1 VARKLPQLQRRLGAA
16 DLFGV
21 AYGEIASSIYF
32 ALGIIAA
39 HALGFTPYVLLFT
52 GVVFL
57 VVALS
62 YAEGTTELRET
73 GGAAT
78 FVRRAFND
86 LAGFVAGWSLFLD
99 YLIVTA
105 LAALFLPHYL
115 GGALAVESLESGP
128 WDRVV
133 ALATIGVIGVAR
145 LTRRRGAYAAGL
157 GVTAID
163 LFTQALLV
171 VLGLAFL
178 WSPDALTRGVSL
190 GTSPSWHE
198 IAFALP
204 LAMLAYTGLET
215 VANLAEETRRPGVQ
229 LPKSLF
235 TGIGAVVVMYVG
247 IAVVGLMAFPPRG
260 GTTALGTEWGG
271 APLMGIVAALD
282 EHLPGW
288 LHVPLRVYVGLSGA
302 FILLLAAA
310 TSISGFGRLAYSLG
324 EHGQLPRAF
333 GRLHR
338 RTLVSP
344 QSVLAAVGISMAI
357 IVLTSLLNKPVQFL
371 ASLFSFGVLLA
382 FTAAQ
387 VAVIKLRKSEP
398 QRRRPFKVPLNVRVR
413 GVEVP
418 IPSVVGALATFA
430 IWIDAMA
437 THPAARY
444 AGPAWLAAG
453 LVVYL
458 LVRRDRHAGLFE
470 HVVSTDEQVVPEVTF
485 TRILVPMKLGQI
497 GEEMVATAV
506 KLAQERN
513 AVVEALHVIKVP
525 LELPVDAPLEQEE
538 ARAAESLAEAEALGA
553 DHGVVVQTKT
563 VRARSLG
570 EAIVKQAVLNG
581 ADLIVL
587 GSAPR
592 WRRQSRFFSPTV
604 DYVLKK
610 APCEVI
616 VVAFPQGAL
625 EEEPEEPALAPSAT
639 LNT

>member
-1 VARKLPQLQRRLGAA
+1 MARKLPRLQRRLGTA

-32 ALGIIAA
+32 ALGIIAG
-39 HALGFTPYVLLFT
+39 HALGLTPYVLLFT
-52 GVVFL
+52 GLLFL
-57 VVALS
+57 LVALS

-86 LAGFVAGWSLFLD
+86 LAGFVAGWALFLD

-115 GGALAVESLESGP
+115 GRAIGAHGLESGP
-128 WDRVV
+128 WDKVV
-133 ALATIGVIGVAR
+133 ALGVVAVIGLAR
-145 LTRRRGAYAAGL
+145 LARRKRMYAAGL
-157 GVTAID
+157 GVAAID
-163 LFTQALLV
+163 LFTQLLLV
-171 VLGLAFL
+171 LLGLALL
-178 WSPDALTRGVSL
+178 WSPDALTHGVSL
-190 GTSPSWHE
+190 GTSPSWHQ

-235 TGIGAVVVMYVG
+235 GGIGAVVAVYVA
-247 IAVVGLMAFPPRG
+247 IAVVGLMAFPARA
-260 GTTALGTEWGG
+260 GTTELGTRWAD

-282 EHLPGW
+282 VHLPDW
-288 LHVPLRVYVGLSGA
+288 LHTPLRVYVGLSGA
-302 FILLLAAA
+302 FVLFLAAA

-344 QSVLAAVGISMAI
+344 EAVLASVVLSGAI
-357 IVLTSLLNKPVQFL
+357 IIGSSALDKPFAFL

-387 VAVIKLRKSEP
+387 LAVIQLRRTEP
-398 QRRRPFKVPLNVRVR
+398 GRRRPFKVPFNARVR

-418 IPSVVGALATFA
+418 VPTVIGAAATFA
-430 IWIDAMA
+430 IWIVAMA

-444 AGPAWLAAG
+444 AGPAWLAGG

-458 LVRRDRHAGLFE
+458 LVRRERGAGLLE
-470 HVVSTDEQVVPEVTF
+470 HVTSTDEQVVPEATF
-485 TRILVPMKLGQI
+485 TSILVPMKLGEI

-506 KLAQERN
+506 KLAQERGGR
-513 AVVEALHVIKVP
+513 VEALHVIRVP
-525 LELPVDAPLEQEE
+525 LELPLDAPLEEQEAHASESIEE
-538 ARAAESLAEAEALGA
+538 AKALGA
-553 DHGVVVQTKT
+553 DHGVE
-563 VRARSLG
+563 VRGTIVRSRSIG
-570 EAIVKQAVLNG
+570 DAIVKEAERTG

-610 APCEVI
+610 APCEVLI
-616 VVAFPQGAL
+616 VAFPQGVL
-625 EEEPEEPALAPSAT
+625 EEEEVPV
-639 LNT
+639 